1 MLAETVSL
9 KLELLCN
16 GVSFSKDFLEYF
28 QIRTD
33 HIEKRRAYG
42 TGDSIILNHGTRTP
56 QEIILDGQIIA
67 AANYNPYSSMEIE
80 L

>member
-1 MLAETVSL
+1 MLIDTVNL

-16 GVSFSKDFLEYF
+16 GVSFTRDFLEYY
-28 QIRTD
+28 QAQMD

-42 TGDSIILNHGTRTP
+42 TGDSIILSSSIRTP
-56 QEIILDGQIIA
+56 QEIILEGQIIS
-67 AANYNPYSSMEIE
+67 AANHNPNSDYRIA